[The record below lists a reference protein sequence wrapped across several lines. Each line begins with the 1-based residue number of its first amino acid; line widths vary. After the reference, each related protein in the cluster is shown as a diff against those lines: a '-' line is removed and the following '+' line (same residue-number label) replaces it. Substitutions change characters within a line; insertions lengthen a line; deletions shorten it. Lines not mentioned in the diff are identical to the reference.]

1 MLIIGCRPELCKRY
15 TMMIWPLCRLCSI
28 ANKVSEVNEV
38 GPVETEAG
46 TGNGVGA
53 EAGAGK
59 DEAGADGD
67 GAKEAGAIMEGVA
80 DGGISEDGRVS
91 DLFPLAL
98 RGPLKVTVRSSRFQ
112 QFFFT
117 YAKLMAG
124 LRLSRVLESEVT
136 PLALHKAVI
145 KVGNPSLEESCWA
158 IVSRSI

>member
-1 MLIIGCRPELCKRY
+1 M
-15 TMMIWPLCRLCSI
+15 
-28 ANKVSEVNEV
+28 

-53 EAGAGK
+53 EAGAGN

-67 GAKEAGAIMEGVA
+67 GAKEAGAIMEGVV

-98 RGPLKVTVRSSRFQ
+98 RGPLEATIRSSRFQ
-112 QFFFT
+112 QFFI

-124 LRLSRVLESEVT
+124 LRLSSVLESEVT
-136 PLALHKAVI
+136 PLALHKAVV